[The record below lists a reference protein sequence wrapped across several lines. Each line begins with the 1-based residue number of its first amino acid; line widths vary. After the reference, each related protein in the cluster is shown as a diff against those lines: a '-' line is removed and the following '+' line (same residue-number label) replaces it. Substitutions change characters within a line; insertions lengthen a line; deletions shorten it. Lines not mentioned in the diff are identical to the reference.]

1 MAFPVAILSFGAAR
15 DSWVFQQLDSDAG
28 VGWTD
33 LSYDLR
39 TALKDPLGDDRVS
52 HTSNGT
58 CGKTMVAV
66 MGQPKWEGVVTGIID
81 DVLEAI
87 NVRPREAKGILVP
100 LYCSMGLHR
109 SDVSA
114 RWLYDALQSLRHGGS
129 PLLDVQIFPLSECLN
144 KRDKVNTIAKAI
156 QWTQQPWECPPP
168 MLVPPEQRYGM
179 QEARARPAAA
189 TGILHAWAHV
199 DRLQAQLDRDATAAA
214 AEPAEAAE
222 TVAAEL
228 APAESKAPLAVP
240 TKYASV
246 ASPPQPKQ
254 QVAPRPQPTQQVAPK
269 PSRTQRAD
277 PTKSK
282 ARPAEPQTEP
292 SKSNKIPQAMT
303 SIIDGPPMVPH
314 GPQQDSATYW
324 LLQWP
329 STRFRHFDRL

>member
-1 MAFPVAILSFGAAR
+1 MAFPVAILSFGADC
-15 DSWVFQQLDSDAG
+15 DSWVFRQLDRDA
-28 VGWTD
+28 VGWKN

-39 TALKDPLGDDRVS
+39 TALDDPMTDDRVS
-52 HTSNGT
+52 LLRNGT
-58 CGKTMVAV
+58 CGKAMVAV
-66 MGQPKWEGVVTGIID
+66 MGKPKWEGVVTGIID
-81 DVLEAI
+81 NVLEAVK
-87 NVRPREAKGILVP
+87 VRPPEAKGLLVP
-100 LYCSMGLHR
+100 VFCSKGQHR

-144 KRDKVNTIAKAI
+144 KRDKVNTISKAI

-179 QEARARPAAA
+179 QEARARPASA

-199 DRLQAQLDRDATAAA
+199 DSIQAQLDRDAAAAA

-222 TVAAEL
+222 SVAAWL
-228 APAESKAPLAVP
+228 AAAASKAPLAVP
-240 TKYASV
+240 TTYVSA
-246 ASPPQPKQ
+246 ASPPQPTQ
-254 QVAPRPQPTQQVAPK
+254 QMTARPQPTQQVAPK
-269 PSRTQRAD
+269 PFWTQRAESTN
-277 PTKSK
+277 PK
-282 ARPAEPQTEP
+282 ARPAEPQHAP
-292 SKSNKIPQAMT
+292 IKSNKSPQAMT

>member
-1 MAFPVAILSFGAAR
+1 MAFPVSILSFGAAR

-39 TALKDPLGDDRVS
+39 ISLKDPLGDDRVS

-144 KRDKVNTIAKAI
+144 KRDKVNTISKAI

-179 QEARARPAAA
+179 QEARARPASA

-199 DRLQAQLDRDATAAA
+199 DSIQAQLDRDAAAAA

-254 QVAPRPQPTQQVAPK
+254 QVTPRPQPTQQVAPK

-277 PTKSK
+277 PTTSK

-303 SIIDGPPMVPH
+303 SIIDGPPN
-314 GPQQDSATYW
+314 GPP
-324 LLQWP
+324 WP
-329 STRFRHFDRL
+329 STRFRHLLAPPMALNKIPPLR

>member
-15 DSWVFQQLDSDAG
+15 DSWVFQQLDRDAG

-144 KRDKVNTIAKAI
+144 KRDKVNTISKAI

-179 QEARARPAAA
+179 QEARARPASA

-199 DRLQAQLDRDATAAA
+199 DSIQAQLDRDAAAA

-228 APAESKAPLAVP
+228 AHAESKAPLAVP

-254 QVAPRPQPTQQVAPK
+254 QVTPRPQPTQQVAPK

-282 ARPAEPQTEP
+282 ARPAEPQTAP